1 MRVYIAPCGIGL
13 GHITRTD
20 PIAKELNRRGVETIF
35 STYLDGLEYAKHNHL
50 QAFEAVPINFKVTS
64 DGTIDFK
71 MTAATSGLSLGIRRF
86 LRQVICEIKFMKRFK
101 PDVVLSDSRASSL
114 IAAWLLKIPVV
125 LMLNQFRVEIIRRPT
140 SKGLSLFDKIFFLIA
155 NLGWVFVRTAIQ
167 LVWVRC
173 KVILI
178 PDLPAP
184 YTISVGNLAIPKGY
198 AEKVKL
204 IGPIVSRSSEAQ
216 TDRNKLGS
224 DLRTPLIYAA
234 VSGPKIEREALNKA
248 LMKPLLDLS
257 RKYNVVMSRGQ
268 PNGDFTKKISER
280 FQVYDWIEKQD
291 EFIQSCD
298 VVVSRAGHGIIMK
311 SMVYGKPMILVP
323 IPDHTEQYGN
333 AKRAVSINF
342 AELIYQ
348 SELTS
353 KTLDEAVERIF
364 NSPEFVQTAEHVK
377 TIAASTHAVNLA
389 CDVIMNLSG
398 KS

>member
-50 QAFEAVPINFKVTS
+50 RTLEAVPINFKVTS

-71 MTAATSGLSLGIRRF
+71 MTAATSGFSLGIRRF
-86 LRQVICEIKFMKRFK
+86 LRQVICEIQFMKRFK

-125 LMLNQFRVEIIRRPT
+125 LMLNQFRVEIIRRPS
-140 SKGLSLFDKIFFLIA
+140 SKKLSLFDKIFFLIA
-155 NLGWVFVRTAIQ
+155 NLGWIFIRTGIQ
-167 LVWVRC
+167 LIWVRC
-173 KVILI
+173 RVILI
-178 PDLPAP
+178 PDMPAP

-198 AEKVKL
+198 IDKVKL
-204 IGPIVSRSSEAQ
+204 IGPIISDSNGSQ
-216 TDRNKLGS
+216 LDKKKLGF

-234 VSGPKIEREALNKA
+234 VSGPKIERQALNKA
-248 LMKPLLDLS
+248 LMEPLLDLS
-257 RKYNVVMSRGQ
+257 KKYNVVMSRGQ
-268 PNGDFTKKISER
+268 PNSDFAEEISER
-280 FQVYDWIEKQD
+280 FQIYDWIEKQD
-291 EFIQSCD
+291 EFIRSCD

-333 AKRAVSINF
+333 AKRAVSINL

-348 SELTS
+348 SELNT
-353 KTLDEAVERIF
+353 KTLNEAVEKIL
-364 NSPEFVQTAEHVK
+364 NSPEFVLTGQRVK
-377 TIAASTHAVNLA
+377 KVAASTNAVVLA
-389 CDVIMNLSG
+389 CDVIMSLSG

>member
-86 LRQVICEIKFMKRFK
+86 LRQVICEIKFMKRYK

-114 IAAWLLKIPVV
+114 VAAWLLKIPVV
-125 LMLNQFRVEIIRRPT
+125 LILNQFRVEIIRRPT
-140 SKGLSLFDKIFFLIA
+140 SKKLSLFDKIFFLIA
-155 NLGWVFVRTAIQ
+155 NLGWIFIRTAIQ

-184 YTISVGNLAIPKGY
+184 YTISVGNLAIPKAY
-198 AEKVKL
+198 VEKVKL
-204 IGPIVSRSSEAQ
+204 IGPIVSGSSEAQ
-216 TDRNKLGS
+216 TIRTNLGS
-224 DLRTPLIYAA
+224 DHTPLIYAA

-257 RKYNVVMSRGQ
+257 KKYNVVMSRGQ

-280 FQVYDWIEKQD
+280 FQVYDWIENQD

-311 SMVYGKPMILVP
+311 SIVYGKPMILVP

-333 AKRAVSINF
+333 AKRAVSINL

-348 SELTS
+348 SELNS
-353 KTLDEAVERIF
+353 KTLDEAVQRIF
-364 NSPEFVQTAEHVK
+364 NSPEFVQTALHVK
-377 TIAASTHAVNLA
+377 TIAASTRGVDLA
-389 CDVIMNLSG
+389 CDVIMSLGS

>member
-1 MRVYIAPCGIGL
+1 VYIAPCGIGL

-50 QAFEAVPINFKVTS
+50 RTLEAVPINFKVTS

-71 MTAATSGLSLGIRRF
+71 MTAATSGFSLGIRRF
-86 LRQVICEIKFMKRFK
+86 LRQVICEIQFMKRFK

-125 LMLNQFRVEIIRRPT
+125 LMLNQFRVEIIRRPS
-140 SKGLSLFDKIFFLIA
+140 SKKLSLFDKIFFLIA
-155 NLGWVFVRTAIQ
+155 NLGWIFIRTGIQ
-167 LVWVRC
+167 LIWVRC
-173 KVILI
+173 RVILI
-178 PDLPAP
+178 PDMPAP

-198 AEKVKL
+198 IDKVKL
-204 IGPIVSRSSEAQ
+204 IGPIISDSNGSQ
-216 TDRNKLGS
+216 LDKKKLGF

-234 VSGPKIEREALNKA
+234 VSGPKIERQALNKA
-248 LMKPLLDLS
+248 LMEPLLDLS
-257 RKYNVVMSRGQ
+257 KKYNVVMSRGQ
-268 PNGDFTKKISER
+268 PNSDFAEEISER
-280 FQVYDWIEKQD
+280 FQIYDWIEKQD
-291 EFIQSCD
+291 EFIRSCD

-333 AKRAVSINF
+333 AKRAVSINL

-348 SELTS
+348 SELNT
-353 KTLDEAVERIF
+353 KTLNEAVEKIL
-364 NSPEFVQTAEHVK
+364 NSPEFVLTGQRVK
-377 TIAASTHAVNLA
+377 KVAASTNAVVLA
-389 CDVIMNLSG
+389 CDVIMSLSG

>member
-50 QAFEAVPINFKVTS
+50 RTLEAVPINFKVTS

-71 MTAATSGLSLGIRRF
+71 MTAATSGFSLGIRRF
-86 LRQVICEIKFMKRFK
+86 LRQVICEIQFMKRFK

-125 LMLNQFRVEIIRRPT
+125 LMLNQFRVEIIRRPS
-140 SKGLSLFDKIFFLIA
+140 SKKLSLFDKIFFLIA
-155 NLGWVFVRTAIQ
+155 NLGWIFIRTGIQ
-167 LVWVRC
+167 LIWVRC
-173 KVILI
+173 RVILI
-178 PDLPAP
+178 PDMPAP

-198 AEKVKL
+198 IDKVKL
-204 IGPIVSRSSEAQ
+204 IGPIISDSNGSQ
-216 TDRNKLGS
+216 LDKKKLGF

-234 VSGPKIEREALNKA
+234 VSGPKIERQALNKA
-248 LMKPLLDLS
+248 LMEPLLDLS
-257 RKYNVVMSRGQ
+257 KKYNVVMSRGQ
-268 PNGDFTKKISER
+268 PNSDFAEEISER
-280 FQVYDWIEKQD
+280 FQIYDWIEKQD
-291 EFIQSCD
+291 EFIRSCD

-333 AKRAVSINF
+333 AKRAVSINL

-348 SELTS
+348 SELNT
-353 KTLDEAVERIF
+353 KTLNEAVEKIL
-364 NSPEFVQTAEHVK
+364 NCPEFVLTGQRVK
-377 TIAASTHAVNLA
+377 KVAASTNAVVLA
-389 CDVIMNLSG
+389 CDVIMSLSG